1 MVSDASLER
10 DAHGRDAH
18 SPGAI
23 PARGWWSV
31 IKRVVSEVSQDR
43 IMLTAAG
50 VTFYL
55 LLALFPALA
64 AFVSIYGFVADP
76 LTVAEHLDVLDG
88 VLPADGADLIETQLQ
103 SLARQDAGALSFGF
117 IFGLLVA
124 LWSANS
130 GMKAIFD
137 AMNVVYEEDEKR
149 GFIKYN
155 LMSLAFT
162 LGGLVAAI
170 FFIILIGVVPAVLA
184 FLHLQG
190 ITELLIRILRWPLML
205 VAVALV
211 FSLIYRWAPS
221 RRKAK
226 WRWVSWGSALAAIF
240 WLVVSIGF
248 SWYLENFANY
258 NATYGSLGAV
268 IGFMIWTWI
277 SVIILLVGAE
287 LNAELEHQTAIDT
300 THGPDRPI
308 GERGAAVA
316 DTVAPI
322 E

>member
-1 MVSDASLER
+1 
-10 DAHGRDAH
+10 
-18 SPGAI
+18 
-23 PARGWWSV
+23 
-31 IKRVVSEVSQDR
+31 
-43 IMLTAAG
+43 G

-184 FLHLQG
+184 FLHLEG

-226 WRWVSWGSALAAIF
+226 WRWVSWGSALAAIC
-240 WLVVSIGF
+240 WLPVAAGF
-248 SWYLENFANY
+248 S
-258 NATYGSLGAV
+258 
-268 IGFMIWTWI
+268 
-277 SVIILLVGAE
+277 
-287 LNAELEHQTAIDT
+287 
-300 THGPDRPI
+300 
-308 GERGAAVA
+308 A
-316 DTVAPI
+316 DLARV
-322 E
+322 

>member
-10 DAHGRDAH
+10 DAHGRDAR

-31 IKRVVSEVSQDR
+31 IKRVVGEVSQDR

-184 FLHLQG
+184 FLHLEG

-300 THGPDRPI
+300 THGPDRPM